1 MKPSAK
7 KGFTI
12 VDLVATMVVLTFAAL
27 ILAVCMGTAWKLRA
41 QAASWQASG
50 AQLNSI
56 TAQKLGSPAKLTLT
70 SGSSSLTAG
79 PGSHGGAG
87 GYYRSLDGLAS
98 AWVYYPDT
106 MDWSALNGSGLAPQ
120 PAPASAQGDP
130 LELAVPTA
138 PAGLA
143 DLSFSVSGGTEGEGY
158 GPVLGAGSIQVDR
171 HVSVVLRQEFLYLAG
186 GGGGKGDISSVYK
199 AGGSPGS
206 LTAAPASANGQPLL
220 VYVAAELHVNRIQEG
235 EGVLSWAWQPG
246 WYAVPAGT
254 DLFSADLSADTA
266 RTWRLDYQG
275 IAREGGNPPS
285 GNGDLTADE
294 RSALVQRLDE
304 AYARLVLAGVTFQP

>member
-12 VDLVATMVVLTFAAL
+12 VELVAAMVVLTFAAL

-158 GPVLGAGSIQVDR
+158 GPGLGAGSRWTGTFLWCCGRNFYTWPAAGAAKAIFPAFTR
-171 HVSVVLRQEFLYLAG
+171 PAVLPAASPPRRPAATGSRCLSMWRQSFM
-186 GGGGKGDISSVYK
+186 
-199 AGGSPGS
+199 
-206 LTAAPASANGQPLL
+206 
-220 VYVAAELHVNRIQEG
+220 
-235 EGVLSWAWQPG
+235 
-246 WYAVPAGT
+246 
-254 DLFSADLSADTA
+254 
-266 RTWRLDYQG
+266 
-275 IAREGGNPPS
+275 
-285 GNGDLTADE
+285 
-294 RSALVQRLDE
+294 
-304 AYARLVLAGVTFQP
+304 